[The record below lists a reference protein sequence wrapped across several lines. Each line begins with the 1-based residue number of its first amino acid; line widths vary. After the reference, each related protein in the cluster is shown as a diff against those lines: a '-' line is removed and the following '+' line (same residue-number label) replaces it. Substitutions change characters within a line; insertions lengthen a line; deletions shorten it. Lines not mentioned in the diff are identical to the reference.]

1 MYAKYPSSGSG
12 WQFQAQPLVSNHNRS
27 QNHPAF
33 RFTSQ
38 GKREREKEMAGLLAW
53 AADVVGG
60 GGVQTNQEDVI
71 NSIPILF
78 TSEQQKY
85 VQELDQKAASLS
97 RSIQDLRLRLPP
109 PDISQ
114 RLPHLH
120 AHSLASN
127 AALAL
132 QLNAHLA
139 TREQAQLR
147 EMTLQE
153 ENSAYEKAISNFENK
168 IQEKVEEADLLR
180 RKFEE
185 MDETENKLKVEL
197 ENVEASINTSQSRR
211 SDGPET
217 KSKMTFEAVPDT
229 EADKF
234 AMQDKLEKKKK
245 ELSSME
251 DFVQE
256 LEKKWTEI
264 QNNAL
269 RQPSPAQREK
279 NLDKQLHS
287 LIEQLAAKQAQAEG
301 LVSEI
306 HLKEMELERL
316 NGLWHRLESSNLEEN
331 PARNRFGRS
340 SSEKGRA
347 LSDHKLP
354 YYAGGRI
361 ENQQRVMLRSAFVIY
376 ILALHIVVFIKI
388 SF

>member
-180 RKFEE
+180 RKFE
-185 MDETENKLKVEL
+185 
-197 ENVEASINTSQSRR
+197 
-211 SDGPET
+211 
-217 KSKMTFEAVPDT
+217 
-229 EADKF
+229 
-234 AMQDKLEKKKK
+234 
-245 ELSSME
+245 SSME